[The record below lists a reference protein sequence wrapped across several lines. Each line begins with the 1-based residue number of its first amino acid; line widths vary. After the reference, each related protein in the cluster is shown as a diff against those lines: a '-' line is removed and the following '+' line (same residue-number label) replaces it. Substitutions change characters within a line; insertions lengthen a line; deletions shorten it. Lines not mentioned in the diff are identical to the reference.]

1 MIARRT
7 IQSRMNA
14 YNRAVSPAGRNSSRM
29 PSGVSATMT
38 VSRTSGELRRS
49 SGLDDDGVGNLVVQ
63 TLPRLAEDEQMVN
76 QRVERDEPEQSIDDV
91 AEPEQPTERD
101 RRTIGSHH
109 LDVEDFLAEGLTVS
123 NHGADGQNE
132 PGREPERTKSQA
144 DPQTLGWAL
153 SHEDAIGETVQ
164 HQAQHHRQVHQ
175 SAESDAVQ
183 HCRTEAGAATC
194 GHDLGRWV
202 DDILDDRLGRRVRIA
217 HRRSCSGAAEFTIG
231 VRGSWILENAER
243 CIREY
248 RCQTAWPSAG
258 CRRATNHSVEA
269 RV

>member
-14 YNRAVSPAGRNSSRM
+14 YSRAVRPAGRNSSRM

-49 SGLDDDGVGNLVVQ
+49 SGLNDDGVGNLVVQ
-63 TLPRLAEDEQMVN
+63 TLSRLAEDEQKVD
-76 QRVERDEPEQSIDDV
+76 QPVERDEREQSIDDI
-91 AEPEQPTERD
+91 AEPEQPAERAL
-101 RRTIGSHH
+101 RTIGSDH
-109 LDVEDFLAEGLTVS
+109 LDVENFFAEGLAIS
-123 NHGADGQNE
+123 FDGADGQSE

-153 SHEDAIGETVQ
+153 SHEGAIGKTAQE
-164 HQAQHHRQVHQ
+164 QAQHHRQVHQ

-183 HCRTEAGAATC
+183 NCRTEACAATR
-194 GHDLGRWV
+194 GDDVGRRV

-217 HRRSCSGAAEFTIG
+217 HRRSCSGQQ
-231 VRGSWILENAER
+231 S
-243 CIREY
+243 
-248 RCQTAWPSAG
+248 
-258 CRRATNHSVEA
+258 
-269 RV
+269 